1 MEKLKIVH
9 IVEALG
15 GGVYTYFKSLSFFFG
30 NLSEE
35 VETHIIYSANRG
47 EINPL
52 KVKEEF
58 SPQVSLIEI
67 SMTRELS
74 FSADIRSTINLIKT
88 LKVINADIVH
98 LHSSKA
104 GVLGRLSVFL
114 SKTNSMVYYT
124 PHGYSFI
131 RTDISKFKKLGFRFI
146 EQKLN
151 YMFNATTIACGDTEH
166 EIASKIGKSKLIR
179 NGVQINTIA
188 EHCQSPRNDT
198 LTIGIV
204 GRITEARNPE
214 LFNEIAQRYPNYNF
228 VWIGDG
234 HLRDVIS
241 ATNVRITGWLFDQTE
256 VLKKLSTIDIYIQ
269 TSSWEGLPIA
279 ILEAM
284 ALKKPVIATNI
295 IGNKDI
301 VLHKETGFLFD
312 KIDSQ
317 LDSYFSALEN
327 KEIRLKMGEIGFNRC
342 KEFFDINKNFQTLYH
357 LYREDFS
364 LKNSKQK
371 ERSKIR

>member
-1 MEKLKIVH
+1 MEKIKVVH
-9 IVEALG
+9 VVEALG
-15 GGVYTYFKSLSFFFG
+15 GGVYTYFKALSFFFG
-30 NLSEE
+30 NLKDE
-35 VETHIIYSANRG
+35 VDTHIIYSANRG

-58 SPQVSLIEI
+58 SSHVNLIEI

-74 FSADIRSTINLIKT
+74 LMTDIKSTVKLTKA
-88 LKVINADIVH
+88 LKNINADIVH

-114 SKTNSMVYYT
+114 SKRASIVYYT

-131 RTDISKFKKLGFRFI
+131 RTDISKFKKFIYWQI

-151 YMFNATTIACGDTEH
+151 FFFSATTIACGDTEH
-166 EIASKIGKSKLIR
+166 EIAREIGRSRLIR
-179 NGVQINTIA
+179 NGVNINTLL
-188 EHCQSPRNDT
+188 EYSTVPQNKK
-198 LTIGIV
+198 LTVGIV

-214 LFNEIAQRYPNYNF
+214 LFNAIALRYPNYDF

-234 HLRDVIS
+234 NLRNLITAPNIRV
-241 ATNVRITGWLFDQTE
+241 TGWIYNQTQ
-256 VLKKLSTIDIYIQ
+256 VLKHLNSIDIYIQ
-269 TSSWEGLPIA
+269 TSLWEGLPIA

-301 VLHKETGFLFD
+301 VLHNETGFLFE
-312 KIDSQ
+312 KIDA
-317 LDSYFSALEN
+317 LDSYFSTLEN
-327 KEIRLKMGEIGFNRC
+327 KNTRHQMGEIAFKRC
-342 KEFFDINKNFQTLYH
+342 NDLFDINKNFTELFFIYK
-357 LYREDFS
+357 EDLRS
-364 LKNSKQK
+364 KNSKQK
-371 ERSKIR
+371 VRSKTH